1 LWPWLTGR
9 GEVPA
14 VTSYNIT
21 SLSPGTS
28 YIFRIYSLVQGVENN
43 YVEVVYRTLAQD
55 AGAGTLPPGRT
66 LRACACACASPLSL
80 SLCVCVPHTTPL
92 LCMDTHTHTLSLS
105 VRVFVLLDPHM
116 HAWVRRCRD
125 WCVDGL
131 NWRRHCWRGHPVC
144 ACDRGIHAQQAGPRE
159 EAKEASRRVQL
170 AAADGAS
177 PIVVHSLTHSFTHAR
192 TCSHTHSTHSRA
204 HSLTYLYALYS
215 RTHTL
220 FP

>member
-1 LWPWLTGR
+1 MCVYVFTLWPWLTGR

-92 LCMDTHTHTLSLS
+92 LCMDTHTHTHSLSLCVCLYCWTLTCMHGCGAAEIGVS
-105 VRVFVLLDPHM
+105 TALIGGVIAGVVILFVLVIVGFTLNKRALEKKQKKLLEEYSSQLQM
-116 HAWVRRCRD
+116 VRPLLSCT
-125 WCVDGL
+125 
-131 NWRRHCWRGHPVC
+131 
-144 ACDRGIHAQQAGPRE
+144 
-159 EAKEASRRVQL
+159 
-170 AAADGAS
+170 
-177 PIVVHSLTHSFTHAR
+177 HSLTPSLMHA
-192 TCSHTHSTHSRA
+192 CV
-204 HSLTYLYALYS
+204 
-215 RTHTL
+215 HTL
-220 FP
+220 A